1 MNVRLLAI
9 ILPVTLLLSGCLG
22 QMKLDEITLLLTYG
36 IDLAKDGSLDI
47 YTAAPVFSRE
57 AKQKT
62 EIMHVHAKS
71 LREGRDHLEDEAI
84 GTVATG
90 KVQNIIFTK
99 KLLQQKSIFELLD
112 VVFRDPKS
120 SLKAD
125 LVMVDSPIRQV
136 MEIKI
141 ADKPRLSVYLRELVE
156 SAHTS
161 ESSVL
166 TSVRTLYHQYY
177 EKGITPFLTE
187 TKLVEN
193 RLNIAGTSLLNKK
206 GFYVDTLNPKESS
219 YLLIMQRDIQH
230 PVSLN
235 IELPKHVFKKKG
247 QFGNSVSFLIDYT
260 RFTYRTAHRDGRFQ
274 FDLHFNFRIVLN
286 EVLVNANPLKEQKQL
301 EQALADQIRKEMS
314 ALVAKLQKQQL
325 DPIGLGLYARAFA
338 YNEWKQVQNDWGLAF
353 SQAKVNINPAVSII
367 SIGSLKNAGIKA
379 NSQ

>member
-9 ILPVTLLLSGCLG
+9 LLPVTLLLSGCLG

-36 IDLAKDGSLDI
+36 IDLAKDGRLDI
-47 YTAAPVFSRE
+47 YTAAPVFSKE

-84 GTVATG
+84 GIVATG

-99 KLLQQKSIFELLD
+99 KLLQHKSIFELLD

-125 LVMVDSPIRQV
+125 LIMVDSPIQQV
-136 MEIKI
+136 MAINV
-141 ADKPRLSVYLRELVE
+141 ADKPRLSVYVRELVQ

-166 TSVRTLYHQYY
+166 TSVRTIYHQYY

-187 TKLVEN
+187 AKLIED
-193 RLNIAGTSLLNKK
+193 RLNIAGTSLLTKT
-206 GFYVDTLNPKESS
+206 GFYADTLNPKEST
-219 YLLIMQRDIQH
+219 YLLILQRDIQH

-235 IELPKHVFKKKG
+235 IELPKNLFKKKG
-247 QFGNSVSFLIDYT
+247 QLGNTVSFLIDYT
-260 RFTYRTAHRDGRFQ
+260 HFTYKTSYLDGHFQ
-274 FDLHFNFRIVLN
+274 FDLHFNFRIVIN
-286 EVLVNANPLKEQKQL
+286 EVLVNINPLKEQKRM
-301 EQALADQIRKEMS
+301 EQALADQIKKEMN

-338 YNEWKQVQNDWGLAF
+338 YNEWKHVQNDWGLAF
-353 SQAKVNINPAVSII
+353 SKAKVNIDPTVSII
-367 SIGSLKNAGIKA
+367 SIGSLKNAGIKVK
-379 NSQ
+379 